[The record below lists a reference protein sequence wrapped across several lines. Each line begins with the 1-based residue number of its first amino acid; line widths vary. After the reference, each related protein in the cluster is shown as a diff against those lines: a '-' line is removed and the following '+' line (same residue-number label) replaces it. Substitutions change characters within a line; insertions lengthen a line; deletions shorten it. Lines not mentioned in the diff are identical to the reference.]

1 MVLGQSNRQWQR
13 RVVLGLAAVAVAIF
27 ATAMYRSSGNE
38 LWAQGAKPT
47 PPSTAAKAPAEAQPR
62 AVPVQKLVSLKTDF
76 LADLNEAIRD
86 PKALT
91 QGRPKVVVLVDHKVW
106 TDIVEDRAIVVIAG
120 AKTVQLSQADLTS
133 FRDHL
138 AQQLDEAIK
147 LEQAG
152 KGGARAI
159 GGGAYHDHVFT
170 GNLKPVAH

>member
-1 MVLGQSNRQWQR
+1 MILGQSNVWLR
-13 RVVLGLAAVAVAIF
+13 RMVLGLAAVLVAIF
-27 ATAMYRSSGNE
+27 AMIMYHSSSNA

-47 PPSTAAKAPAEAQPR
+47 PQSATAKAPTEAQPR

-91 QGRPKVVVLVDHKVW
+91 QGKAKVVVLVDHKVW
-106 TDIVEDRAIVVIAG
+106 KDIVEDRAIVVISS
-120 AKTVQLSQADLTS
+120 AKTVQLSQADLKS

-138 AQQLDEAIK
+138 ARQIDEAIK

-159 GGGAYHDHVFT
+159 GEGSYHDHVFT
-170 GNLKPVAH
+170 GNLKPVAP

>member
-1 MVLGQSNRQWQR
+1 MILGQSNVQWLR
-13 RVVLGLAAVAVAIF
+13 RVVLGFAAVVVGIF
-27 ATAMYRSSGNE
+27 AMAMYRSSGNE
-38 LWAQGAKPT
+38 LLAQGTKPT
-47 PPSTAAKAPAEAQPR
+47 QPSPAAKATAEAQPR

-106 TDIVEDRAIVVIAG
+106 RDIVEDRAIVVVAS
-120 AKTVQLSQADLTS
+120 AKTVQLSQADLKS

-138 AQQLDEAIK
+138 ARQIDEAIK

-159 GGGAYHDHVFT
+159 GEGTYHDHVFS
-170 GNLKPVAH
+170 GNLKPVVP